1 MTDSPQPRTISFG
14 SKGNRSRYGLDSPPP
29 AAHVSYDPE
38 LVGKQYGWVKIIS
51 SEKRWSATYNRC
63 HVLTQCQGCGAI
75 QWTNLSNLQRGV
87 SKGRQTCSQP
97 RRIPKWLNRRLTAAK
112 QRCENPEDPNYHR
125 YGARGIRFDF
135 PSVTEAGLYLIG
147 LYGVPAREMELDR
160 IDNNGNYAPGNIRLA
175 TRKENAANR
184 EVTVLSRFDQRLWPY
199 AETVVRRKLAAGET
213 REQIIQDAMQA
224 VEGKRKCWRLISARL
239 DFMTYEMPDDIT
251 VLPYRG
257 A

>member
-1 MTDSPQPRTISFG
+1 MW
-14 SKGNRSRYGLDSPPP
+14 L
-29 AAHVSYDPE
+29 
-38 LVGKQYGWVKIIS
+38 GK
-51 SEKRWSATYNRC
+51 
-63 HVLTQCQGCGAI
+63 
-75 QWTNLSNLQRGV
+75 
-87 SKGRQTCSQP
+87 
-97 RRIPKWLNRRLTAAK
+97 RLTAAK

-125 YGARGIRFDF
+125 YGARGVRFDF
-135 PSVTEAGLYLIG
+135 PSVTDAGLYLIG
-147 LYGVPAREMELDR
+147 LYGVPAKEMELDR

-224 VEGKRKCWRLISARL
+224 VEEKRKCWRLISARL

-257 A
+257 V